1 MYKQCKQPDNQTTK
15 QPNNKTTK
23 QQDNQTTK
31 QQDSQ
36 TTRQPNNKLCLEDI
50 TEQSESNLGQSLGI
64 TTDEQGNCL
73 EDSTYTVWLSL

>member
-1 MYKQCKQPDNQTTK
+1 MQATRQPGNQATRQLNNQTTR
-15 QPNNKTTK
+15 QPNN
-23 QQDNQTTK
+23 
-31 QQDSQ
+31 Q

-50 TEQSESNLGQSLGI
+50 TEQSESNPGQSLGI

>member
-1 MYKQCKQPDNQTTK
+1 MQATRQPNNQTTKQPDNQTTR

-23 QQDNQTTK
+23 QQDN
-31 QQDSQ
+31 Q

-50 TEQSESNLGQSLGI
+50 TEQSESNPGQSLGI

-73 EDSTYTVWLSL
+73 EDSTYTV

>member
-1 MYKQCKQPDNQTTK
+1 MQATR

-23 QQDNQTTK
+23 QQDN
-31 QQDSQ
+31 Q

-50 TEQSESNLGQSLGI
+50 TEQSESNPGQSLGI

-73 EDSTYTVWLSL
+73 EDSTYTVGLSL

>member
-1 MYKQCKQPDNQTTK
+1 MQATRQPNNQTTR
-15 QPNNKTTK
+15 

-31 QQDSQ
+31 QPDNQ

-50 TEQSESNLGQSLGI
+50 TEQSESNPGQSLGI

-73 EDSTYTVWLSL
+73 EDSTYTV

>member
-1 MYKQCKQPDNQTTK
+1 MYKQCKQADNQTTK
-15 QPNNKTTK
+15 QLN
-23 QQDNQTTK
+23 NQTTK
-31 QQDSQ
+31 QQDNQ

-50 TEQSESNLGQSLGI
+50 TEQSESNPGQSLGI